1 MSRDQAP
8 AGGCVNCGASVR
20 TRKDGEWLCANCHRA
35 AKAKWEKWPE
45 AAAKELERAGKAW
58 AKAKEREREAAA
70 ACYAAI
76 VTAVERGLSEVSAAE
91 LAGVD
96 RMTVRRALGKL

>member
-8 AGGCVNCGASVR
+8 AGGCLNCGAAVR
-20 TRKDGEWLCANCHRA
+20 TRKDGEWLCANCA
-35 AKAKWEKWPE
+35 SKQAKDETGAQ
-45 AAAKELERAGKAW
+45 ALRRAGKAW
-58 AKAKEREREAAA
+58 TKAKEREREAAQ

-76 VTAVERGLSEVSAAE
+76 VKAVEGGMTEVRAAE